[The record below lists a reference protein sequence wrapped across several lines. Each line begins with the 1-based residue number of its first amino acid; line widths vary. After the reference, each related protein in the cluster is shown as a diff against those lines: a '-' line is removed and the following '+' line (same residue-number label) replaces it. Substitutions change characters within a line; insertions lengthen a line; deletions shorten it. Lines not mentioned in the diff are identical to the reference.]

1 MGRFYKTSKGN
12 YIDFVY
18 KQPNSLLLKA
28 VQTAD
33 ARIDKQIAT
42 NADLYGKLHQEALT
56 PDVTKR
62 NEILAGYKQN
72 IDDVAE
78 DIRTNPLDYLGG
90 PSTKIRKLTNDIS
103 QNLLRGELAAIGANH
118 AARAK
123 YKEKL
128 EADKNHTAAE
138 VSKLLQN
145 YDAKFAH
152 DLKTGKRGTAYGG
165 PSDYRSYTGQYLD
178 PNVEIFDYV
187 DKRGA
192 GWQSDIITNMGWY
205 PQTDKNGNEYLV
217 TKKGGVERVD
227 PEIIRKTFSDAIAS
241 DPTIMKAWQSRI
253 REGVYTPKQV
263 KDMYSSA
270 VNYAVNKF
278 GFTKD
283 KRQIGVSENAYGLQ
297 RSADLLKNP
306 AITTTVS
313 DKTSAVN
320 AQPGNTAEE
329 TNVIRWNYQEGIN
342 KMINNTKSIVSNDLT
357 DAIHKEAGVIK
368 NPNYSPSSVDG
379 KYIYVNPDGSVKTT
393 VNTSGHTRPILV
405 PYNKQE
411 QIDNKIEGAKG
422 EYDLIAGGFYSSG
435 NSEGLQDFSKKYNL
449 SGNTEA
455 AIVEMGETHTASNA
469 KSQTNYFN
477 YLNDTKESLKEKL
490 KAEAPIL
497 YASLKTSRALDA
509 YVENDAKEIVQNNY
523 LTEIDFVTTND
534 VYNQGDQQLDVYQKG
549 DQKLVLEGLDK
560 MDAEPATFMLN
571 NNAMATVMTEGTNII
586 EGTAAASFADLVKSG
601 GINFEQQIKY
611 ELAAET
617 ELQLVG
623 WEDVAKTK
631 AKWEK
636 VPTGKTIKQPYVIID
651 GKRMNI
657 ERDKIRFTHNT
668 MPGTGIGHKYVQRF
682 TLNDPGKKDKDG
694 NYIKGSEPQKV
705 VWDIVQEGKNVEIGA
720 AGRNLNAL
728 ISNPQKVME
737 NFAAETLQ
745 SAEQTVSKFQRQG
758 STTGMKLPQF
768 KADVTLGT
776 KGGVNG
782 SLQYYLNGTE
792 IKGNLEQQKSVVA
805 AMLLNEQIQPTL
817 TK

>member
-42 NADLYGKLHQEALT
+42 NADLYGKLHQKALN
-56 PDVTKR
+56 PDVKKR
-62 NEILAGYKQN
+62 DEILAGYKQQ

-78 DIRTNPLDYLGG
+78 DIRTNPLDYMASS
-90 PSTKIRKLTNDIS
+90 PKIRKLTNDIS

-118 AARAK
+118 AARAA

-138 VSKLLQN
+138 VSKLLSN
-145 YDAKFAH
+145 YDAKFAY

-227 PEIIRKTFSDAIAS
+227 PKMIRKTFSDAIAS

-313 DKTSAVN
+313 DKVSSVN
-320 AQPGNTAEE
+320 AQPGNTSQE
-329 TNVIRWNYQEGIN
+329 TNNIRWNYQEGIN
-342 KMINNTKSIVSNDLT
+342 KMIDNTKSIVSNDLT
-357 DAIHKEAGVIK
+357 TAIYKEAGIIK
-368 NPNYSPSSVDG
+368 NPSHNPASLHG
-379 KYIYVNPDGSVKTT
+379 KYIYANPDGTAKTT
-393 VNTSGHTRPILV
+393 LDSQGRPTASVV
-405 PYNKQE
+405 PFNEQK

-435 NSEGLQDFSKKYNL
+435 NTQGLQDFSKKYNL

-477 YLNDTKESLKEKL
+477 YLNDTKEFLKEKL
-490 KAEAPIL
+490 KAEDPIT
-497 YASLKTSRALDA
+497 YTRLKVSGTLDD
-509 YVENDAKEIVQNNY
+509 YVDSDAKEIVQNNY

-534 VYNQGDQQLDVYQKG
+534 VYNQGNQQLDVYQKG
-549 DQKLVLEGLDK
+549 DQKLVLEGLEK

-571 NNAMATVMTEGTNII
+571 NNAMATIMTEGTNII

-601 GINFEQQIKY
+601 GINFEQEIKY

-617 ELQLVG
+617 EEQFTG
-623 WEDVAKTK
+623 WKNAAKTIAQYK
-631 AKWEK
+631 T

-782 SLQYYLNGTE
+782 TLQYYLNGTE
-792 IKGNLEQQKSVVA
+792 IKGSLEQQKAVVA
-805 AMLLNEQIQPTL
+805 AMLLNEQTQPTL